1 MQTRLIR
8 TFIAALLAVAM
19 PVFAV
24 TNGPK
29 HKDPAPSSSKANQES
44 STKDAKKS
52 KQEKPKQLQRENRK
66 DSDKEFD
73 RVLQGIYG

>member
-1 MQTRLIR
+1 MQARLIR
-8 TFIAALLAVAM
+8 TLVAALLAVAM

-24 TNGPK
+24 TSGPK
-29 HKDPAPSSSKANQES
+29 HKDPVRAASKANQDS

-52 KQEKPKQLQRENRK
+52 KQEKPKQLQREDRK
-66 DSDKEFD
+66 DSNKEFD

>member
-1 MQTRLIR
+1 MQARPIR
-8 TFIAALLAVAM
+8 TLVAALLAVAM

-24 TNGPK
+24 SNGPK
-29 HKDPAPSSSKANQES
+29 HKDPAPGSSKANQES
-44 STKDAKKS
+44 SAKDAKKS
-52 KQEKPKQLQRENRK
+52 KQEKPKQLPREDRK

>member
-1 MQTRLIR
+1 MQTRLVR
-8 TFIAALLAVAM
+8 TFVAVLLAVAM

-29 HKDPAPSSSKANQES
+29 HKAPAPASSKGNQDS

-52 KQEKPKQLQRENRK
+52 KQEKPKQLQREDRK
-66 DSDKEFD
+66 ENDKEFD